1 MAPMHNA
8 ACLLLKIQF
17 GLLVP
22 KPVDME
28 TTASRAQDHR
38 KPHDRPPRFTDT
50 LQTAAK
56 SWSGRFIAVLHE
68 PSTVRGLL
76 GVFLLVLGTGVY
88 LLDRSWQQ
96 LAIAQVIPLTHARSP
111 VFGVLGG
118 SLPSFAHVC
127 AFALLTAALLDG
139 GRRLNQL
146 ICFGWLAVNVAF
158 ELGQHPKLAT
168 FLANAVPAWFAQ
180 IAILDKT
187 PTYFLGGTFDPLD
200 LLFATLGALAAYLVI
215 VKTHAPGVGH
225 EV

>member
-1 MAPMHNA
+1 MHNDNA
-8 ACLLLKIQF
+8 ARLLPKIQF

-28 TTASRAQDHR
+28 TTASCAQDDR
-38 KPHDRPPRFTDT
+38 QLHDRPPRFMDT
-50 LQTAAK
+50 LQTVA
-56 SWSGRFIAVLHE
+56 E

-96 LAIAQVIPLTHARSP
+96 LAIAEVIPLAHAPSP

-127 AFALLTAALLDG
+127 AFALLTVALLDG
-139 GRRLNQL
+139 GRRLNQVV
-146 ICFGWLAVNVAF
+146 CFGWLAINVAF

-168 FLANAVPAWFAQ
+168 SLANAVPAWFAH
-180 IAILDKT
+180 IPILDKT

-200 LLFATLGALAAYLVI
+200 LFFATLGALTAYLLI
-215 VKTHAPGVGH
+215 AKTHARGVGH